1 MTLELSEEQQ
11 DLSSSLRASLSRTA
25 AGEDVWPALLEMG
38 LTEIPFPEHVGGA
51 GFALKD
57 TAVVMSELGRSLGR
71 APYFSSVILAGLT
84 LLHAGSDAACAQ
96 YLPSIADGTATAAL
110 VTGFPFCTSLVTA
123 REGADD
129 TVVLDGA
136 QEAVVDGS
144 DADVLF
150 VVADGSDGP
159 HLAAID
165 AHTDGVTRTRR
176 ETLDFT
182 RGLTRVEFSDAV
194 AHRVTG
200 RDLPT
205 GLATAQAV
213 AITALAAEQ
222 VGAARACL
230 EMSVEYAKTRRQF
243 GRAIGSFQAIKHRLT
258 DMLIAIELAEAAV
271 LDAAGADTR
280 RTSEFLV
287 AAATARVLASRAATF
302 AAEESIQI
310 HGGIGFTWEHPL
322 HQYFRRAKTSELL
335 LGSTTVH
342 VEAVAA
348 ALVHDRNRY

>member
-1 MTLELSEEQQ
+1 MRLELSEEQQ
-11 DLSSSLRASLSRTA
+11 DLGSSLRASLSRTA
-25 AGEDVWPALLEMG
+25 AGRDVWPALLEMG

-51 GFALKD
+51 GFTLKD
-57 TAVVMSELGRSLGR
+57 TVVVMSELGRSLGS

-96 YLPSIADGTATAAL
+96 YLPPIADGSATAAL
-110 VTGFPFCTSLVTA
+110 VTGFPFGTSLVTA
-123 REGADD
+123 RVQDSD

-136 QEAVVDGS
+136 QESVVDGS
-144 DADVLF
+144 DADVLL
-150 VVADGSDGP
+150 VVANGSDGP

-165 AHTDGVTRTRR
+165 AHAEGVIRTRR

-182 RGLTRVEFSDAV
+182 RGLARVEFSGAL
-194 AHRVTG
+194 AHRITG
-200 RDLPT
+200 TDLSA
-205 GLATAQAV
+205 GLDTAQAV

-230 EMSVEYAKTRRQF
+230 EMSVDYAKTRRQF

-258 DMLIAIELAEAAV
+258 DMSIAIELAEAAV

-280 RTSEFLV
+280 RGPEFSV

-322 HQYFRRAKTSELL
+322 HRYFRRAKTSELL
-335 LGSTTVH
+335 FGSTTLH

-348 ALVHDRNRY
+348 ALVQGP